1 MADRIARWAAYGLG
15 LGLLPLLVAWVVRA
29 YYLARPP
36 AGVEL
41 LGGGD
46 ALLVVAGWAAA
57 ALFDSRDAE
66 SGAARAFVTIVSV
79 LLATAS
85 VVAYACLTAD
95 SVTGRVQTRAQARWM
110 TTGSLWG
117 LGIAAAVSTG
127 AAALR
132 RPEPKEQSR

>member
-1 MADRIARWAAYGLG
+1 MAERIARWAAYGLG

-36 AGVEL
+36 SSIEMLA
-41 LGGGD
+41 GGD
-46 ALLVVAGWAAA
+46 ALLVVATWAAT
-57 ALFDSRDAE
+57 ALFDSRGAE
-66 SGAARAFVTIVSV
+66 PSATRGLVTCFSV
-79 LLATAS
+79 FLATIS

-95 SVTGRVQTRAQARWM
+95 SVTGRVQTRAQARWIAD
-110 TTGSLWG
+110 GSLWG
-117 LGIAAAVSTG
+117 LGFAAAVSTG